1 MSLPDELRP
10 IFDRIAQHQQTDADM
25 EVLRQYLSTGGQ
37 LVSQQGKYAVNLGQG
52 QNIHI
57 GDRIYQGADAETI
70 RDIVRATMQELQAQ
84 PDKAPDIEPPAE
96 ATKMSSGQRQRMEQR
111 QATLQA
117 EWDLRNQKIQRL
129 RSALAIEAGT
139 SAKFQLEKELADE
152 EAQLVQLSE
161 ELDQIELRITAT
173 IPPGQAS
180 PTSGKSDRLSR
191 LAKLYDDS
199 RDWCIQRF
207 LLMVSDIGEAA
218 GLADNLSIGVPPAEL
233 NVVAAGE
240 VILLIGELGIGKTL
254 IAQRLFQKAIKQAQ
268 ENEVAPIPVYL
279 ESREWKQANSL
290 KQAVEDAVDDLVNP
304 FTQGVFM
311 ILDGLDEADSRC
323 ANQVLVE
330 ACLLARKWKNTTVII
345 TSRST
350 RITDEASNNQQ
361 IRPIEVQP
369 LSDLEAYLLIERVSK
384 QTPRESNWTASLKDA
399 IRRPLFALILARYL
413 RADSSHIP
421 RSTGELLSWFVED
434 ALKQANTDYEN
445 CDHFLKQLASLSVDR
460 GGGWI
465 RASDVDSSGV
475 GLKRLLDSRLVI
487 EPSRGWISF
496 PLPILTEWFAARSLV
511 DNLIKIEELVAHP
524 QRLENWRYPL
534 IIAIANFGEEIVFK
548 LIKPIVQSHPTF
560 AAEILLATST
570 RWRGR
575 ETSLPPFKECGKQIQ
590 TAMKAWV
597 QGFKSLAPLIAPI
610 CEDGTI
616 RSLGVKIDDTRLEAA
631 WYIEVLEEVVL
642 LPDDW
647 NSLARRE
654 TYTWMGSSTYPGGE
668 PAWAWCWT
676 LNNLVNKLGKKL
688 ETPTLLIENES
699 LIREAAWRAALA
711 IIQHGKTASY
721 VHQNWWGLEKI
732 SLAEL
737 ESPLAFIED
746 QAQYCRIVLSDIGS
760 GNGQQQTYYLS
771 HLRREIT
778 RLKNLGVTELSYP
791 WIGPD
796 LLRGERLWELYSPQ
810 QLSIRVKTVYKAALD
825 IYQEILEI
833 WFPLLKSGLK
843 IGATLPARLVGNISP
858 NLSQGIAGTDTPDFY
873 WFLEALPVDQ
883 TNEVEVNISN
893 DYIYDSHHDR
903 MEYSFQQLK
912 HLRPESE
919 MWIRYLPRNSHLSRE
934 HFFGHSPA
942 TALAYSW
949 LRDDLRGVFGFSSF
963 IRPTRI

>member
-37 LVSQQGKYAVNLGQG
+37 LVSQQGKYAVNLGRG

-96 ATKMSSGQRQRMEQR
+96 ATKMSS
-111 QATLQA
+111 
-117 EWDLRNQKIQRL
+117 
-129 RSALAIEAGT
+129 
-139 SAKFQLEKELADE
+139 
-152 EAQLVQLSE
+152 
-161 ELDQIELRITAT
+161 
-173 IPPGQAS
+173 PGQGS

-304 FTQGVFM
+304 STQGVFM

-323 ANQVLVE
+323 ANQILVE

-384 QTPRESNWTASLKDA
+384 QTPRESNWTASLKNA

-496 PLPILTEWFAARSLV
+496 SLPILTEWFAARSLV

-631 WYIEVLEEVVL
+631 WYIGNEVLEEVVL

-699 LIREAAWRAALA
+699 LIGEAAWRAALA

-778 RLKNLGVTELSYP
+778 RLKNLGVTEISYP

-893 DYIYDSHHDR
+893 DYIYDSHHER
-903 MEYSFQQLK
+903 MECSLQQLK

-919 MWIRYLPRNSHLSRE
+919 MWIRYLPRNSQLSRD
-934 HFFGHSPA
+934 FFGHSPA